1 MVLNRPFNV
10 LYGLKM
16 LNNQYS
22 AKKSNKSLISKTN
35 GSSNVFEFNKSV
47 NHSTKANP
55 LKSQNQN
62 KPTPSELLERTIKK
76 IDGAYADSTI
86 RAYYADMRDLIYFC
100 EKRGTVGLPIA
111 GEDLCIYIAHLTQSG
126 RTSASIRRVMAG
138 VATIH
143 KLNRFEDPTKDPDVL
158 LEMRRMH
165 RKLGRYSK
173 QALGITS
180 DILEKMIQAS
190 EAGNR
195 GSRDRALLLLAYDS
209 LCRRSELVE
218 LRIEDIQ
225 IILKNGKEQMSILMR
240 KSKTD
245 QYAVG
250 KRIFVSQRTKLAI
263 KEWLERLRNPK
274 FGVLLRG
281 VNRAQRIVEPL
292 KPGQINRIYKR
303 LARLAKLDEEM
314 IEQISGHSLRVGHA
328 QDMVNAGDSL
338 PLIMS
343 KGRWSKT
350 DTVMRYVENINY
362 N

>member
-1 MVLNRPFNV
+1 
-10 LYGLKM
+10 M
-16 LNNQYS
+16 LNNQHS
-22 AKKSNKSLISKTN
+22 AQKSGISPASKTD
-35 GSSNVFEFNKSV
+35 GSSNVLEFKKTDGR
-47 NHSTKANP
+47 STKARL
-55 LKSQNQN
+55 LKSQNQIKHN
-62 KPTPSELLERTIKK
+62 PSELLELTIKK

-86 RAYYADMRDLIYFC
+86 RAYYADMKDLIHFC
-100 EKRGTVGLPIA
+100 EMRGTIGLPITR
-111 GEDLCIYIAHLTQSG
+111 EDLCIYIAHLTASG

-209 LCRRSELVE
+209 LCRRSELVD

-225 IILKNGKEQMSILMR
+225 VTLKNCKEQMSILIR

-250 KRIFVSQRTKLAI
+250 KRVFVTERTQAAI

-274 FGVLLRG
+274 SGILFRG
-281 VNRAQRIVEPL
+281 VDRAQHIINPL

-303 LARLAKLDEEM
+303 LAKLAKLGQETID
-314 IEQISGHSLRVGHA
+314 QISGHSMRVGHA

-338 PLIMS
+338 PMIMN

-350 DTVMRYVENINY
+350 DTVMRYVEHISLIY
-362 N
+362 

>member
-1 MVLNRPFNV
+1 
-10 LYGLKM
+10 M
-16 LNNQYS
+16 LNNHHS
-22 AKKSNKSLISKTN
+22 AHKPNKSPISKTDE
-35 GSSNVFEFNKSV
+35 SSNVLEFKKLDS
-47 NHSTKANP
+47 SLTKARNS
-55 LKSQNQN
+55 KGQNQS

-86 RAYYADMRDLIYFC
+86 RAYYADMRDLIHFC
-100 EKRGTVGLPIA
+100 QKQGTLGLPIA

-165 RKLGRYSK
+165 RKLGRHSK

-209 LCRRSELVE
+209 LCRRSELVD

-225 IILKNGKEQMSILMR
+225 ISFKNGKEQMSILIR

-245 QYAVG
+245 QFAVG
-250 KRIFVSQRTKLAI
+250 KRIFVSARTQAAI
-263 KEWLERLRNPK
+263 KEWLERLRNPNSGR
-274 FGVLLRG
+274 FFRG
-281 VNRAQRIVEPL
+281 VNRAQHIMTPL

-303 LARLAKLDEEM
+303 IAKLANFNEEL
-314 IEQISGHSLRVGHA
+314 IQQISGHSLRVGHA

-338 PLIMS
+338 PMIMS

-350 DTVMRYVENINY
+350 DTLMRYVEYIMN
-362 N
+362 

>member
-1 MVLNRPFNV
+1 
-10 LYGLKM
+10 M
-16 LNNQYS
+16 LNNQHS
-22 AKKSNKSLISKTN
+22 AQKRNKSPISKTD
-35 GSSNVFEFNKSV
+35 GSTNVLEFKKSDGTPTTAR
-47 NHSTKANP
+47 S
-55 LKSQNQN
+55 LKIHNQI
-62 KPTPSELLERTIKK
+62 KLTASELLERTIKK
-76 IDGAYADSTI
+76 INGAYADSTI
-86 RAYYADMRDLIYFC
+86 RAYYADMRDLINFC
-100 EKRGTVGLPIA
+100 EQRGTIGLPIA
-111 GEDLCIYIAHLTQSG
+111 GEDLCIYIAHLSTKG

-180 DILEKMIQAS
+180 DILERMIEAS

-209 LCRRSELVE
+209 LCRRSELVD

-225 IILKNGKEQMSILMR
+225 INLKNGKEQMSILIR

-250 KRIFVSQRTKLAI
+250 KRIFVSERTQTAI
-263 KEWLERLRNPK
+263 KEWLERLKNPK
-274 FGVLLRG
+274 SGILFRG
-281 VNRAQRIVEPL
+281 VNRAQHIVFPL

-303 LARLAKLDEEM
+303 LAKLAKLEQGTID
-314 IEQISGHSLRVGHA
+314 QISGHSLRVGHA

-338 PLIMS
+338 PMIMS
-343 KGRWSKT
+343 RGRWSKT
-350 DTVMRYVENINY
+350 DTVMRYVEHINY
-362 N
+362 LQNICR

>member
-1 MVLNRPFNV
+1 
-10 LYGLKM
+10 M
-16 LNNQYS
+16 LNNQHS
-22 AKKSNKSLISKTN
+22 AQKSIKSPISKTDE
-35 GSSNVFEFNKSV
+35 SSNVLEFKKIDTGL
-47 NHSTKANP
+47 TKARHP
-55 LKSQNQN
+55 KDQNQT
-62 KPTPSELLERTIKK
+62 KPTPSELLEQTIKK

-86 RAYYADMRDLIYFC
+86 RAYYADMKDLIHFC
-100 EKRGTVGLPIA
+100 EMRGTIGLPIT
-111 GEDLCIYIAHLTQSG
+111 GEDLCSYIAHLTQSG
-126 RTSASIRRVMAG
+126 RTSASIRRVIAG

-180 DILEKMIQAS
+180 DILERMIQAS

-209 LCRRSELVE
+209 LCRRGELVD

-225 IILKNGKEQMSILMR
+225 ISLKNNKEQMSILIR

-245 QYAVG
+245 QYAMG
-250 KRIFVSQRTKLAI
+250 KRIFVSQRTKTAI

-274 FGVLLRG
+274 SGILLRG
-281 VNRAQRIVEPL
+281 VNRAQHIMDPL

-303 LARLAKLDEEM
+303 LAKLAKLERET

-338 PLIMS
+338 PMIMS

-350 DTVMRYVENINY
+350 DTVMRYTEFNKI
-362 N
+362 

>member
-1 MVLNRPFNV
+1 LLNKQHSAQKSSVSPVLKTNTSSNV
-10 LYGLKM
+10 LEF
-16 LNNQYS
+16 
-22 AKKSNKSLISKTN
+22 KKSNS
-35 GSSNVFEFNKSV
+35 
-47 NHSTKANP
+47 HQTKARRP
-55 LKSQNQN
+55 KSQKFP
-62 KPTPSELLERTIKK
+62 KPTPSKLLELTIKK

-86 RAYYADMRDLIYFC
+86 RAYYADMRDLIHFC
-100 EKRGTVGLPIA
+100 EKRGTIGLPIT

-209 LCRRSELVE
+209 LCRRSELVD

-225 IILKNGKEQMSILMR
+225 VTLKNGKEQMSILIR

-245 QYAVG
+245 QFAVG
-250 KRIFVSQRTKLAI
+250 KRIFVTTRTQAAI

-274 FGVLLRG
+274 SGILYRG

-303 LARLAKLDEEM
+303 LAKLAELDEEM
-314 IEQISGHSLRVGHA
+314 IGQISGHSLRVGHA

-338 PLIMS
+338 PMIMS

-350 DTVMRYVENINY
+350 DTVMRYVEHMQYVN
-362 N
+362 

>member
-1 MVLNRPFNV
+1 
-10 LYGLKM
+10 M
-16 LNNQYS
+16 LNNHHS
-22 AKKSNKSLISKTN
+22 AHKPNKSPISKTDE
-35 GSSNVFEFNKSV
+35 SSNVLEFKKLDS
-47 NHSTKANP
+47 SLTKARDS
-55 LKSQNQN
+55 KGQNQI
-62 KPTPSELLERTIKK
+62 KPTPSELLEQTIKK

-86 RAYYADMRDLIYFC
+86 RAYYADMSDLIHFC
-100 EKRGTVGLPIA
+100 EKRRTVGLPIA
-111 GEDLCIYIAHLTQSG
+111 GEDLCIYITHLTQSG

-143 KLNRFEDPTKDPDVL
+143 KLNRFKDPTKDPDVL

-209 LCRRSELVE
+209 LCRRSELVD
-218 LRIEDIQ
+218 LRIEDIKLT
-225 IILKNGKEQMSILMR
+225 IRNGIERMSILIR

-250 KRIFVSQRTKLAI
+250 KRIFVTERTQAAI
-263 KEWLERLRNPK
+263 KEWVERLRNPK
-274 FGVLLRG
+274 SGILFRG
-281 VNRAQRIVEPL
+281 VNRAQHIVAPL

-303 LARLAKLDEEM
+303 LAKLAKLDEET
-314 IEQISGHSLRVGHA
+314 IDQISGHSLRVGHA
-328 QDMVNAGDSL
+328 QDMVNAGESL
-338 PLIMS
+338 PMIMS

-350 DTVMRYVENINY
+350 DTVMRYVEHLVCQ
-362 N
+362 

>member
-1 MVLNRPFNV
+1 
-10 LYGLKM
+10 M
-16 LNNQYS
+16 LNNQHS
-22 AKKSNKSLISKTN
+22 AQKPNKSPILKTD
-35 GSSNVFEFNKSV
+35 GSSNVLEFKKSDG
-47 NHSTKANP
+47 HTTTARL
-55 LKSQNQN
+55 LKSQNKI

-86 RAYYADMRDLIYFC
+86 RAYYADMRDLIHFC
-100 EKRGTVGLPIA
+100 ETRGTIGLPIT
-111 GEDLCIYIAHLTQSG
+111 GEDLCLYITHLTASG

-180 DILEKMIQAS
+180 DILEKIIEAS

-209 LCRRSELVE
+209 LCRRSELVD

-225 IILKNGKEQMSILMR
+225 VASRNNKEQMSILIR

-245 QYAVG
+245 QHAMG
-250 KRIFVSQRTKLAI
+250 KRIFVSDRTQVAI

-274 FGVLLRG
+274 SGLLFRG
-281 VNRAQRIVEPL
+281 VNRAQQIVEPL

-303 LARLAKLDEEM
+303 LAKVAKLDKEM
-314 IEQISGHSLRVGHA
+314 IDQISGHSLRVGHA
-328 QDMVNAGDSL
+328 QDMVSAGDSL
-338 PLIMS
+338 PMIMS

-350 DTVMRYVENINY
+350 DTVMRYVEHISLI
-362 N
+362 

>member
-16 LNNQYS
+16 FNNQYS
-22 AKKSNKSLISKTN
+22 AQKSGRSPVSKTDRSTNVLEFKKSVDPSIKARY
-35 GSSNVFEFNKSV
+35 
-47 NHSTKANP
+47 TKQQD
-55 LKSQNQN
+55 KI
-62 KPTPSELLERTIKK
+62 KPTPSELLDQTIKK

-111 GEDLCIYIAHLTQSG
+111 GEDMCIYIAHLTQSN

-209 LCRRSELVE
+209 LCRRSELIE

-225 IILKNGKEQMSILMR
+225 ITLKNNKERMSILIR

-250 KRIFVSQRTKLAI
+250 KRIFISEKAQIAI
-263 KEWLERLRNPK
+263 KEWLERLKNPK
-274 FGVLLRG
+274 SGILFRG
-281 VNRAQRIVEPL
+281 VNRAQHIVDPL

-303 LARLAKLDEEM
+303 LAKLAKLEQQT
-314 IEQISGHSLRVGHA
+314 INQISGHSLRVGHA
-328 QDMVNAGDSL
+328 QDMVNAGESL
-338 PLIMS
+338 PMIMS

-350 DTVMRYVENINY
+350 DTVMRYVEHINY
-362 N
+362 

>member
-1 MVLNRPFNV
+1 
-10 LYGLKM
+10 
-16 LNNQYS
+16 
-22 AKKSNKSLISKTN
+22 
-35 GSSNVFEFNKSV
+35 
-47 NHSTKANP
+47 
-55 LKSQNQN
+55 
-62 KPTPSELLERTIKK
+62 
-76 IDGAYADSTI
+76 
-86 RAYYADMRDLIYFC
+86 
-100 EKRGTVGLPIA
+100 
-111 GEDLCIYIAHLTQSG
+111 
-126 RTSASIRRVMAG
+126 MAG

-209 LCRRSELVE
+209 LCRRSELVD
-218 LRIEDIQ
+218 LRLEDIQ
-225 IILKNGKEQMSILMR
+225 ISLKNGKEQMSILIR

-245 QYAVG
+245 QFEIG
-250 KRIFVSQRTKLAI
+250 KRIFVSERTQVAI

-274 FGVLLRG
+274 SGILFRG
-281 VNRAQRIVEPL
+281 VNRAQHIVDSL
-292 KPGQINRIYKR
+292 KSGQINRIYKR
-303 LARLAKLDEEM
+303 LAKLAKLEQETID
-314 IEQISGHSLRVGHA
+314 QISGHSLRVGHA
-328 QDMVNAGDSL
+328 QDMVNAGESL

-350 DTVMRYVENINY
+350 DTVMRYVEQINLI
-362 N
+362 

>member
-1 MVLNRPFNV
+1 
-10 LYGLKM
+10 M
-16 LNNQYS
+16 LNNQHS
-22 AKKSNKSLISKTN
+22 AQKPNKSPILKTD
-35 GSSNVFEFNKSV
+35 GSSNVLEFKKSDGR
-47 NHSTKANP
+47 STKAQR
-55 LKSQNQN
+55 LKSQNQI
-62 KPTPSELLERTIKK
+62 KLTSSELLELTIKK

-86 RAYYADMRDLIYFC
+86 RAYYADMRDLIHFC
-100 EKRGTVGLPIA
+100 EEQETTGLPIT
-111 GEDLCIYIAHLTQSG
+111 GEDLCIYIAHLTASG
-126 RTSASIRRVMAG
+126 RTSASIRRVMSG

-218 LRIEDIQ
+218 LRIEDIK
-225 IILKNGKEQMSILMR
+225 ITLKNGEEQMSLLIR

-245 QYAVG
+245 QYAMG
-250 KRIFVSQRTKLAI
+250 KRITLSQRTKDSI
-263 KEWLERLRNPK
+263 EDWLERLNNPK
-274 FGVLLRG
+274 SGILFRG
-281 VNRAQRIVEPL
+281 VNRAQKVTTQL
-292 KPGQINRIYKR
+292 CSGQVNRIIK
-303 LARLAKLDEEM
+303 RLAKLAGLNQEM
-314 IEQISGHSLRVGHA
+314 IQQMSGHSLRVGHA

-338 PLIMS
+338 PMIMS

-350 DTVMRYVENINY
+350 DTVMRYVEHIQYIN
-362 N
+362 

>member
-1 MVLNRPFNV
+1 
-10 LYGLKM
+10 M

-22 AKKSNKSLISKTN
+22 AQKPNKSPISKTD
-35 GSSNVFEFNKSV
+35 GSSNVLEFKELNSRL
-47 NHSTKANP
+47 TKARHS
-55 LKSQNQN
+55 KGQN

-86 RAYYADMRDLIYFC
+86 RAYFADMRDLIHFC
-100 EKRGTVGLPIA
+100 EMRESIGLPIT

-143 KLNRFEDPTKDPDVL
+143 KMNRFEDPTKDPDVL

-209 LCRRSELVE
+209 LCRRSELVD

-225 IILKNGKEQMSILMR
+225 FTLKNGKEQMSILIR

-245 QYAVG
+245 QYAMG
-250 KRIFVSQRTKLAI
+250 KRMFVSQRTKLAI

-274 FGVLLRG
+274 SGILFRG
-281 VNRAQRIVEPL
+281 VNRAQHIVTPL
-292 KPGQINRIYKR
+292 KSGQINRIYKR
-303 LARLAKLDEEM
+303 LAKLAELDEKM
-314 IEQISGHSLRVGHA
+314 IGQISGHSIRVGRA
-328 QDMVNAGDSL
+328 QDMVNNGNSL
-338 PLIMS
+338 PMIMS

-350 DTVMRYVENINY
+350 DTVMRYVENINLE
-362 N
+362 

>member
-1 MVLNRPFNV
+1 LHKLNN
-10 LYGLKM
+10 LLLLGNKKM
-16 LNNQYS
+16 LNNQHS
-22 AKKSNKSLISKTN
+22 AQKSGISPASETDRSTNVLEFKKSD
-35 GSSNVFEFNKSV
+35 GR
-47 NHSTKANP
+47 STKAQ
-55 LKSQNQN
+55 LFKSENQI
-62 KPTPSELLERTIKK
+62 KLTSSELLERTIKK

-86 RAYYADMRDLIYFC
+86 RAYYADMRDLIHFC
-100 EKRGTVGLPIA
+100 RTRGTIGLPIT
-111 GEDLCIYIAHLTQSG
+111 GEDLCLYITHLTASG

-190 EAGNR
+190 EVGNR
-195 GSRDRALLLLAYDS
+195 GYRDRALLLLAYDS
-209 LCRRSELVE
+209 LCRRSELVD

-225 IILKNGKEQMSILMR
+225 IIHKNGKEQMSILIR

-245 QYAVG
+245 QYARG
-250 KRIFVSQRTKLAI
+250 KRIFVSQRTKTAI
-263 KEWLERLRNPK
+263 KEWLERLKKPK
-274 FGVLLRG
+274 SGILFRG

-292 KPGQINRIYKR
+292 KAGQINRIYKR
-303 LARLAKLDEEM
+303 LAKLAELEQETID
-314 IEQISGHSLRVGHA
+314 QISGHSLRVGHA

-338 PLIMS
+338 PMIMS

-350 DTVMRYVENINY
+350 DTVMRYVEHITY
-362 N
+362 